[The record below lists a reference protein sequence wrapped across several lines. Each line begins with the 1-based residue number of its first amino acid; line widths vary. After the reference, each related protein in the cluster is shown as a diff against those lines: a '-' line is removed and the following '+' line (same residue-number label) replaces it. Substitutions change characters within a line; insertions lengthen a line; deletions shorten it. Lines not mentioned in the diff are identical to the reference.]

1 MLFSTLERISFTD
14 DPEIRLHLLR
24 QYFNRLR
31 PPPGKEIAEGIA
43 VGGILGFIFPRIFRS
58 PAGGGGS
65 GSGVTPALRIQRFK
79 KTPGKNEEIRLSA
92 ISPSTRGQ
100 PKDVFKRRA
109 EDVFNATDPK
119 PVSPEENVR
128 RGLSAFD
135 VALKEKLVGGPGVV
149 GRAMYRPD
157 IGFVTFV
164 WGEAGNPKFGFKRGM
179 GFSKI
184 VAKHGIEV
192 IEPIINT
199 IARGKIMGR
208 RDVGTKKER
217 FHIEYR
223 GFRAVISKFNR
234 NNVEAWLLTGFEIGD
249 PSILDNPFDL
259 NKLDAPVFF
268 KGK

>member
-31 PPPGKEIAEGIA
+31 PPAGKEIAEGIA

-109 EDVFNATDPK
+109 EDVFNKTNLK
-119 PVSPEENVR
+119 PSSPEENVR

-184 VAKHGIEV
+184 IAKHGIEV
-192 IEPIINT
+192 IEPIINA

-208 RDVGTKKER
+208 RDVNTKDER
-217 FHIEYR
+217 FHIEYK
-223 GFRAVISKFNR
+223 GFRAVFAKY
-234 NNVEAWLLTGFEIGD
+234 NNNKIETWVLTGYELGD
-249 PSILDNPFDL
+249 PSVVDKPFDL
-259 NKLDAPVFF
+259 NKLVGPVFF